1 MPSHAES
8 EMSNNN
14 PKSKHVVLCDLAAKQ
29 TLWSATF
36 ETLNDT
42 KPN

>member
-14 PKSKHVVLCDLAAKQ
+14 PKNKHVVLCDLAAKQ
-29 TLWSATF
+29 TLWPSTF
-36 ETLNDT
+36 EMWNDIR
-42 KPN
+42 K